1 MWAQIAFLLMWAGS
15 KKIGSSSM
23 KTEFATSRALV
34 LADDNPAMLEMLVDM
49 LQTGYNI
56 VAALPNGTSVL
67 NQIATLSPSLVILD
81 ISLGDLSGFEVAKRL
96 RGSGCPAKI
105 IFLTVHEDID
115 FVRAAF
121 DIGIS
126 GYVFKS
132 RISEDLIRA
141 IDIVFDGGQF
151 SSVMVPSA
159 Q

>member
-1 MWAQIAFLLMWAGS
+1 MSIEWAEFR
-15 KKIGSSSM
+15 KIGISSM
-23 KTEFATSRALV
+23 NTEVVASRALV
-34 LADDNPAMLEMLVDM
+34 LADDNPDMLGMLVEML
-49 LQTGYNI
+49 QPGYR
-56 VAALPNGTSVL
+56 VAAALPNGTSVL
-67 NQIATLSPSLVILD
+67 DQIATLSPSLVILD

-96 RGSGCPAKI
+96 RDSGCPAKI

-121 DIGIS
+121 DIGVS

-151 SSVMVPSA
+151 ASVMLPST

>member
-1 MWAQIAFLLMWAGS
+1 VGTNSISIEWAGFR
-15 KKIGSSSM
+15 KIRISSM
-23 KTEFATSRALV
+23 KTEVVTSRALV
-34 LADDNPAMLEMLVDM
+34 LADDNPDMLDMLVEM
-49 LQTGYNI
+49 LQTGYR
-56 VAALPNGTSVL
+56 VTAALPNGTSVL
-67 NQIATLSPSLVILD
+67 DQIAMLSPGLVILD

-96 RGSGCPAKI
+96 RDRSCPAKI

-121 DIGIS
+121 DIGVS

-151 SSVMVPSA
+151 ASVMLPSA
-159 Q
+159 H